1 MNRIKNNESGFSAV
15 EIIMVMVIVG
25 LIGAVGYLV
34 YKNQHK
40 TTKTV
45 VVTKVVKAP
54 ASSPPSTQTS
64 TNNNSM
70 TIIKVPELGIE
81 FSAPNSIKDL
91 VYSYRDGTTESG
103 SSMKIA
109 DFSTS
114 SLIAVDSDCIA
125 SNGTALG
132 GLFVLNG
139 QFSSHSP
146 SDIGGLVLIK
156 QFPAFSVSY
165 GHGQTSCSAQTGG
178 INTSANDILKTQNPL
193 FQNAIKSVNSI
204 N

>member
-15 EIIMVMVIVG
+15 EIVMVIVIVG

-54 ASSPPSTQTS
+54 TSTSTSTQTS
-64 TNNNSM
+64 INNNST

-139 QFSSHSP
+139 KFSSYGP
-146 SDIGGLVLIK
+146 SDTGGLVLIK
-156 QFPAFSVSY
+156 QFPTFSVSY
-165 GHGQTSCSAQTGG
+165 GHGQTSCFAQTSG
-178 INTSANDILKTQNPL
+178 INATAKDMITTQNPL
-193 FQNAIKSVNSI
+193 FQNAIKSVTNI